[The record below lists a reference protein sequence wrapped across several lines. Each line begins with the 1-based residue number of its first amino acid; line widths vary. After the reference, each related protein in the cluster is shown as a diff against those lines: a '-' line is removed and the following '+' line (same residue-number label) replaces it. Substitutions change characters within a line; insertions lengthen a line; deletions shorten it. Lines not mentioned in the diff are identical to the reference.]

1 MNKKLNNPTRQ
12 HHHPQ
17 YHPLRMLPNSAIL
30 DCNVM
35 NSSEE
40 KWYVVPQRLEN
51 TNCYISVIRV
61 NVIDTHYYLDI
72 ERKIETTVIFISHCV
87 YFAGLWTLIRIQVP
101 NQLVENNGNRHDH

>member
-1 MNKKLNNPTRQ
+1 MITSMNKKLNNPTRQ

-72 ERKIETTVIFISHCV
+72 QNINRCQYVCFIWFCLDIQIVIGYTVISS
-87 YFAGLWTLIRIQVP
+87 TT
-101 NQLVENNGNRHDH
+101 DT

>member
-51 TNCYISVIRV
+51 INFYISVLKVRFNREWRQLQSLHIIV
-61 NVIDTHYYLDI
+61 
-72 ERKIETTVIFISHCV
+72 FS
-87 YFAGLWTLIRIQVP
+87 FAGLWTLIRIRAQ
-101 NQLVENNGNRHDH
+101 NQLVENNGSRHNH

>member
-1 MNKKLNNPTRQ
+1 MRRWVMITSMNKKLNNPTRQ

-61 NVIDTHYYLDI
+61 KLIDT
-72 ERKIETTVIFISHCV
+72 
-87 YFAGLWTLIRIQVP
+87 Q
-101 NQLVENNGNRHDH
+101 NGK

>member
-1 MNKKLNNPTRQ
+1 MVILKLQQISHFEFFSDQNHSDMRRWVMITSVNKKLNNPTRP

-51 TNCYISVIRV
+51 V
-61 NVIDTHYYLDI
+61 NL
-72 ERKIETTVIFISHCV
+72 FISEFKI
-87 YFAGLWTLIRIQVP
+87 YI
-101 NQLVENNGNRHDH
+101 

>member
-1 MNKKLNNPTRQ
+1 MRRWVMITSMNKKLNNPTRQ

-51 TNCYISVIRV
+51 INFCISVV
-61 NVIDTHYYLDI
+61 KVEFID
-72 ERKIETTVIFISHCV
+72 KMETTAIVTFHCIFFCR
-87 YFAGLWTLIRIQVP
+87 FMDP
-101 NQLVENNGNRHDH
+101 NTDSSAKSTGRK

>member
-1 MNKKLNNPTRQ
+1 MITSMNKKLNNPTRQ

-51 TNCYISVIRV
+51 TNCYQRYFMRTENRDNCYLYISLCLFCMFMDP
-61 NVIDTHYYLDI
+61 NTDSSAKSTG
-72 ERKIETTVIFISHCV
+72 RK
-87 YFAGLWTLIRIQVP
+87 
-101 NQLVENNGNRHDH
+101 

>member
-1 MNKKLNNPTRQ
+1 MIKKLNDMSIRKYDNIETRQIALFEFFSDQNHSDMRRWVMITSVNKKLNNPTRP

-51 TNCYISVIRV
+51 IIS
-61 NVIDTHYYLDI
+61 Y
-72 ERKIETTVIFISHCV
+72 
-87 YFAGLWTLIRIQVP
+87 
-101 NQLVENNGNRHDH
+101 

>member
-1 MNKKLNNPTRQ
+1 MRRWVMITSVNKKLNNPTRP

-51 TNCYISVIRV
+51 IHFYNYDTLNRLIKYEV
-61 NVIDTHYYLDI
+61 NAAIIVHFFLCRFMDPKTDSSA
-72 ERKIETTVIFISHCV
+72 KST
-87 YFAGLWTLIRIQVP
+87 G
-101 NQLVENNGNRHDH
+101 GKKG